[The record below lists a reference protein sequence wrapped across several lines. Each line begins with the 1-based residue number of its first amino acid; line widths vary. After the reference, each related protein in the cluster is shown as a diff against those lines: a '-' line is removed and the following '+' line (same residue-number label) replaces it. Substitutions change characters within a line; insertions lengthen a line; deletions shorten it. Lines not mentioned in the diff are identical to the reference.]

1 LRHHYE
7 TGYGLNRTGAKSAED
22 MGIIKEELLVKGEKK
37 QDRLTVLFDSGSARS
52 LIKSEVAEEF
62 TSRLALPAPISVT
75 VADGHKVDCRLY
87 CNLVIDIQGRAIVI
101 QPLLVDELP
110 VPLIFGGLEMEA
122 YRIKLDMTNRRLDLS
137 EFTGAIL
144 AI

>member
-1 LRHHYE
+1 MRHHYE

-22 MGIIKEELLVKGEKK
+22 MGIIKEELLVQGEKK

-52 LIKSEVAEEF
+52 LIKSEVAHQL
-62 TSRLALPAPISVT
+62 TSPLALPAPISVT

-87 CNLVIDIQGRAIVI
+87 CNLIIDIQGRAIVI

-110 VPLIFGGLEMEA
+110 VPLIFGALEMEA

-137 EFTGAIL
+137 EFTGSIL